1 MHGVIPPQV
10 QDFALTFAD
19 LDEVHV
25 HLFSWPVQILWM
37 EEYGLSAIP
46 HPFVY
51 KFDESA
57 PCAIIQVISEEAK
70 AYRLQYQPLEYT
82 TGLQLDFLPL
92 ITTFRTQESS

>member
-46 HPFVY
+46 HPFVH

-57 PCAIIQVISEEAK
+57 PCAIIQVISEEV
-70 AYRLQYQPLEYT
+70 YT
-82 TGLQLDFLPL
+82 
-92 ITTFRTQESS
+92 SSDWSSCCL